1 MQVSSQAISSCH
13 VVQIGASPTLRAQ
26 LESRV
31 SVCEGVR
38 IFDRGNRWIT
48 LPTDTWRPAS
58 REEWEC
64 LEFCYEGESDPS
76 RAIGLFEM
84 TPDALARSVEFLE
97 WYFAAPNRQLPE
109 CRAKGEQIKLLE
121 SIYAGTDADDVF
133 MGVASAPANRSTVA
147 MHRDT
152 GEPVG
157 LHIDNYDGL
166 HVRKRVDAR
175 NRICVNVG
183 RQSRYLLFLPFQTD
197 FLLSQVALHPE
208 ATAQQR
214 KLASGDHRELVHQ
227 YFRLHPDSLIYRIEM
242 APGEGYVA
250 PTENII
256 HEGSTLGTE
265 ARDYSMVWLGRFRWS
280 GVRSHS
286 E

>member
-1 MQVSSQAISSCH
+1 MEASNQTSLGLH
-13 VVQIGASPTLRAQ
+13 GVQIDVSQTLRVQ
-26 LESRV
+26 LKSRV

-38 IFDRGNRWIT
+38 IFDRGNRWTT
-48 LPTDTWRPAS
+48 LPTDTWHPAS
-58 REEWEC
+58 PEQWDR
-64 LEFCYEGESDPS
+64 LEFCCESEPDPS

-84 TPDALARSVEFLE
+84 TPDALARAVEFLE
-97 WYFAAPNRQLPE
+97 WYFAAPARQLSE
-109 CRAKGEQIKLLE
+109 CRAKSEQIKLLE
-121 SIYAGTDADDVF
+121 LIYAGPSPGDVF

-166 HVRKRVDAR
+166 PVRKRADAR

-183 RQSRYLLFLPFQTD
+183 RQSRYLLFLPFQAA
-197 FLLSQVALHPE
+197 FLLSQVELHPE
-208 ATAQQR
+208 ATTQQR
-214 KLASGDHRELVHQ
+214 KLASEDHRELVRQ

-250 PTENII
+250 PTENVV

-265 ARDYSMVWLGRFRWS
+265 TRDYSMVWLGRFRWS
-280 GVRSHS
+280 GVRARSG
-286 E
+286 

>member
-1 MQVSSQAISSCH
+1 MEAISRAGINSH
-13 VVQIGASPTLRAQ
+13 VVQIGASPTLRAR

-38 IFDRGNRWIT
+38 IFESGNRWIT
-48 LPTDTWRPAS
+48 LPTDVWRPAS
-58 REEWEC
+58 REEREC
-64 LEFCYEGESDPS
+64 LQFCYEGEPDPS

-84 TPDALARSVEFLE
+84 TPDALARSVAFLE
-97 WYFAAPNRQLPE
+97 WYFAAPARQLPE
-109 CRAKGEQIKLLE
+109 CQIKVEQIKLLE
-121 SIYAGTDADDVF
+121 SIYAGPDADDVF

-166 HVRKRVDAR
+166 PVRKRADAR

-183 RQSRYLLFLPFQTD
+183 SQSRYLLFLPLQTD
-197 FLLSQVALHPE
+197 FLLSRVELHPQ

-214 KLASGDHRELVHQ
+214 KLASEDHRELVHQ
-227 YFRLHPDSLIYRIEM
+227 YFRLHPHSRIYRIEM

-250 PTENII
+250 PTENIV
-256 HEGSTLGTE
+256 HEGSTLGTG

-280 GVRSHS
+280 GVRSHR
-286 E
+286 